1 MLKQYSRSE
10 IRQMHIDRLQENY
23 NILQKDYKKLK
34 DEFEIFIDIAIDVVF
49 NEFNDDVETLARKL
63 NKLGII
69 EKQDNVYIFPK
80 NRDIKIRSASGVDR
94 KEVEK
99 DERR

>member
-1 MLKQYSRSE
+1 MLKQYSISE
-10 IRQMHIDRLQENY
+10 IRQMHIDKLQENY

-69 EKQDNVYIFPK
+69 EKQDNAYIFPK

-99 DERR
+99 DEN